1 MPSDDAGTM
10 PEAYAE
16 TPAIATQPTTVAVA
30 LQDTQEKD
38 ARLPFSAGR
47 SGESSVA
54 MGGGLM
60 ARIDGCDE
68 VR

>member
-16 TPAIATQPTTVAVA
+16 TPANATQPTAVAVVV
-30 LQDTQEKD
+30 QENQEKD
-38 ARLPFSAGR
+38 ARLPEAGR

-54 MGGGLM
+54 MGGGVM
-60 ARIDGCDE
+60 VRIDGCDE